1 MKSNFIKNLCEAEIK
16 STELALAV
24 ESISDELQ
32 NMIEKISNI
41 KTKDLANLV
50 KKIRYDGDIEKADAF
65 NDSISQK
72 LDTVIDSISEIKG
85 EIDNEVVKLFNGDSL
100 DADGEDMGGIEDDF
114 GSEDNFSEFNPDESA
129 DDGIDDLDIGD
140 IDIEEIDRDE
150 K

>member
-1 MKSNFIKNLCEAEIK
+1 MKSNFIKHLCESEIK

-50 KKIRYDGDIEKADAF
+50 KKIKYDGDIEKADAF

-72 LDTVIDSISEIKG
+72 LDTIINSITDIKG
-85 EIDNEVVKLFNGDSL
+85 EIDNEVVKLFNGENLDDSS
-100 DADGEDMGGIEDDF
+100 DDMGDFEDDF
-114 GSEDNFSEFNPDESA
+114 GGEDFEDFDSNAE
-129 DDGIDDLDIGD
+129 DDIDLGD
-140 IDIEEIDRDE
+140 IEIEEINREE

>member
-1 MKSNFIKNLCEAEIK
+1 MKANFIKHLCESEIK

-32 NMIEKISNI
+32 NMNEKISNI

-50 KKIRYDGDIEKADAF
+50 KKIKYDGDIEKADAF

-72 LDTVIDSISEIKG
+72 LDALINSITDIKG
-85 EIDNEVVKLFNGDSL
+85 EIDNEVVKLFNGEDL
-100 DADGEDMGGIEDDF
+100 DDGSSDDMGDFEDDF
-114 GSEDNFSEFNPDESA
+114 GGDEDFDEFDPNADE
-129 DDGIDDLDIGD
+129 DLDLND
-140 IDIEEIDRDE
+140 IDIEEIEREE

>member
-1 MKSNFIKNLCEAEIK
+1 MKANFIKHLCESEIK

-32 NMIEKISNI
+32 NMNEKISNI

-50 KKIRYDGDIEKADAF
+50 KKIKYDGDIEKADAF

-72 LDTVIDSISEIKG
+72 LDALINSITDIKG
-85 EIDNEVVKLFNGDSL
+85 EIDNEVVKLFNGEDLDTDSS
-100 DADGEDMGGIEDDF
+100 DDMGDFEDDF
-114 GSEDNFSEFNPDESA
+114 GGDEDFDEFDPNSDE
-129 DDGIDDLDIGD
+129 DLDLND
-140 IDIEEIDRDE
+140 IDIEEIGREE

>member
-1 MKSNFIKNLCEAEIK
+1 MKANFIKHLCESEIK

-32 NMIEKISNI
+32 NMNEKISNI

-50 KKIRYDGDIEKADAF
+50 KKIKYDGDIEKADAF

-72 LDTVIDSISEIKG
+72 LDALINSITDIKG
-85 EIDNEVVKLFNGDSL
+85 EIDNEVVKLFNGEDL
-100 DADGEDMGGIEDDF
+100 DDGSSDDMGDFEDDF
-114 GSEDNFSEFNPDESA
+114 GGDEDFDEFDPNADE
-129 DDGIDDLDIGD
+129 DLDLHD
-140 IDIEEIDRDE
+140 IDIEEIGREE

>member
-1 MKSNFIKNLCEAEIK
+1 MKSNFIKHLCESEIK

-50 KKIRYDGDIEKADAF
+50 KKIKYDGDIEKADAF

-72 LDTVIDSISEIKG
+72 LDTIINSITDIKG
-85 EIDNEVVKLFNGDSL
+85 EIDNEVVKLFNGENLDDSS
-100 DADGEDMGGIEDDF
+100 DDMGDFEDDF
-114 GSEDNFSEFNPDESA
+114 GGEDFEDFDPNAE
-129 DDGIDDLDIGD
+129 DDIDLGD
-140 IDIEEIDRDE
+140 IEIEEINREE

>member
-1 MKSNFIKNLCEAEIK
+1 MKANFIKHLCESEIK

-32 NMIEKISNI
+32 NMNEKISNI

-50 KKIRYDGDIEKADAF
+50 KKIKYDGDIEKADAF

-72 LDTVIDSISEIKG
+72 LDALINSITDIKG
-85 EIDNEVVKLFNGDSL
+85 EIDNEVVKLFNGEDL
-100 DADGEDMGGIEDDF
+100 DTGSSDDMGDFEDDF
-114 GSEDNFSEFNPDESA
+114 GGDEDFDEFDPNADE
-129 DDGIDDLDIGD
+129 DLDLND
-140 IDIEEIDRDE
+140 VDIEEIGREE

>member
-1 MKSNFIKNLCEAEIK
+1 MKSNFIKHLCESEIK

-50 KKIRYDGDIEKADAF
+50 KKIKYDGDIEKADAF

-72 LDTVIDSISEIKG
+72 LDTIINSITDIKG
-85 EIDNEVVKLFNGDSL
+85 EIDNEVVKLFNGENLDDSS
-100 DADGEDMGGIEDDF
+100 DDMGDFEEDFGGEDFEPNAEDD
-114 GSEDNFSEFNPDESA
+114 
-129 DDGIDDLDIGD
+129 IDLGD
-140 IDIEEIDRDE
+140 IEIEEINREE

>member
-1 MKSNFIKNLCEAEIK
+1 MKSNFIKHLCESEIK

-50 KKIRYDGDIEKADAF
+50 KKIKYDGDIEKADSF

-72 LDTVIDSISEIKG
+72 LDTIINSITDIKG
-85 EIDNEVVKLFNGDSL
+85 EIDNEVVKLFNGDNIGDSV
-100 DADGEDMGGIEDDF
+100 DSDMGDFEDDF
-114 GSEDNFSEFNPDESA
+114 GGDEDFNEFDPNA
-129 DDGIDDLDIGD
+129 DDDLDLDD
-140 IDIEEIDRDE
+140 IEIEEIDREE

>member
-1 MKSNFIKNLCEAEIK
+1 MKANFIKHLCESEIK

-32 NMIEKISNI
+32 NMNEKISNI

-50 KKIRYDGDIEKADAF
+50 KKIKYDGDIEKADAF

-72 LDTVIDSISEIKG
+72 LDALINSITDIKG
-85 EIDNEVVKLFNGDSL
+85 EIDNEVVKLFNGEDL
-100 DADGEDMGGIEDDF
+100 DDGSSDDMGDFEDDF
-114 GSEDNFSEFNPDESA
+114 GGDEDFDEFDPNADE
-129 DDGIDDLDIGD
+129 DLDLND
-140 IDIEEIDRDE
+140 IDIEEIGREE